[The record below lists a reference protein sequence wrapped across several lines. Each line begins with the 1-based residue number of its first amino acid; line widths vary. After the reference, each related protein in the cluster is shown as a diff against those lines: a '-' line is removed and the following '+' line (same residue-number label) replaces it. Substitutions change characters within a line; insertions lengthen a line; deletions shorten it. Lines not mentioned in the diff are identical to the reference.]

1 MKFRLKILNFLLIF
15 TWQEGLFAVPE
26 HPFAVCAI
34 GLFEASIVGDVF
46 ALRHTA
52 VDVQPD
58 LANAQDFN
66 E

>member
-1 MKFRLKILNFLLIF
+1 MIF